1 MSYGNSAFRNLGG
14 VPTPTPAPAFDQ
26 DRFNTYMDGL
36 GESQRAGLFSQ
47 FSNRGGSKKPVD
59 SFIGNPTRAP
69 MNNVAEAN
77 PGEASER
84 RSDGGG
90 GMNDPRTRRFAP
102 ADRGLG
108 NIDDGPP
115 AYDASAYNTFMGG
128 LDDSQR
134 NMLQEHAF
142 YDRQQTMSDY
152 QRAQRQQ
159 QNPQQGIM
167 GMAPQRMQQHTPMM
181 RHPMQMGGY
190 GGRQQQQMGGGFGQQ
205 MGGFGGGGGGF
216 GQQQQQ
222 MGGGFGGNSMQMLMG
237 LLSQAFGG
245 GGGFGRQQQGGLG
258 GMMGGGFGQQQPQQ
272 QQGGFYGQQQPQQQM
287 PQQQQQ
293 QMPQQQQQ
301 SFYGAQ
307 QPVQNNQQQAYS
319 QPQQASPFGG
329 AMRGYYA

>member
-1 MSYGNSAFRNLGG
+1 MAYGNSAFRNLGG
-14 VPTPTPAPAFDQ
+14 VPTPTPASAFDQ

-59 SFIGNPTRAP
+59 SFIGNPTREAP
-69 MNNVAEAN
+69 IDV
-77 PGEASER
+77 

-205 MGGFGGGGGGF
+205 MGGYGGGGGGGGF
-216 GQQQQQ
+216 GQQQQ

-272 QQGGFYGQQQPQQQM
+272 QQGGFYGQQQM

-293 QMPQQQQQ
+293 RMPQQQQQ